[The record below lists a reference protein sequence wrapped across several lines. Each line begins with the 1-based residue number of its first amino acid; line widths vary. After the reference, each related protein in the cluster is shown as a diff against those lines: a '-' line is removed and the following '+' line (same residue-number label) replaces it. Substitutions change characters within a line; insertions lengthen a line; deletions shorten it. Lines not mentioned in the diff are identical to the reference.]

1 MDDTNGKS
9 TQVSVISSSDD
20 IVDISMENQTIE
32 DENQVIP
39 TSGYSSHYTS
49 ICYPFAGMIRD
60 VKIRLP
66 YYMSDWKLAL
76 SYRIF
81 AATIRI
87 FFLNTIPALAYALD
101 LYLRSD
107 QYYGVN
113 EALLASALGGL
124 FDRDFSCTISTAYLL
139 F

>member
-1 MDDTNGKS
+1 MDTTTSELPSNPEF
-9 TQVSVISSSDD
+9 I
-20 IVDISMENQTIE
+20 DISLGNESPE
-32 DENQVIP
+32 EK
-39 TSGYSSHYTS
+39 SGYLSHYTS
-49 ICYPFAGMIRD
+49 ICYPFAGIIRD

-66 YYMSDWKLAL
+66 YYLSDWKLTL

-107 QYYGVN
+107 RYYGVN
-113 EALLASALGGL
+113 EALLSSALGGL
-124 FDRDFSCTISTAYLL
+124 TN
-139 F
+139 

>member
-1 MDDTNGKS
+1 MDNSAPKITA
-9 TQVSVISSSDD
+9 ISDFPSKNESID
-20 IVDISMENQTIE
+20 IPVDNQNAD
-32 DENQVIP
+32 DENK
-39 TSGYSSHYTS
+39 TDTKSDYLSHYTS
-49 ICYPFAGMIRD
+49 IRYPCAGMIRD

-66 YYMSDWKLAL
+66 HYLSDWKLTL

-107 QYYGVN
+107 HYYGVN
-113 EALLASALGGL
+113 EALLASALGG
-124 FDRDFSCTISTAYLL
+124 
-139 F
+139 

>member
-1 MDDTNGKS
+1 MDNLDARNATASNNEF
-9 TQVSVISSSDD
+9 I
-20 IVDISMENQTIE
+20 DISITNQNVE
-32 DENQVIP
+32 DENNIDP
-39 TSGYSSHYTS
+39 KSGYSSHYTS
-49 ICYPFAGMIRD
+49 IRYPFAGIIRD

-66 YYMSDWKLAL
+66 YYLSDWKLAL

-113 EALLASALGGL
+113 EALLSSALGG
-124 FDRDFSCTISTAYLL
+124 
-139 F
+139 